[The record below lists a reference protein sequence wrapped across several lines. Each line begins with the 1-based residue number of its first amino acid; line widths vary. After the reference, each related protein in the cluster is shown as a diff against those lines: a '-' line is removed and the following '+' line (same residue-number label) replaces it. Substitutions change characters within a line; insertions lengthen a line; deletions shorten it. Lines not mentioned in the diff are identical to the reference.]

1 MTRLFMTKLFSC
13 PASQPVSHFTLTLLF
28 TLAILACGLKPAFA
42 EEPEKK
48 IDWYQVEVII
58 FSQQDLFNEERH
70 TKDIELSF
78 PDNIRQLLDSELK
91 AELKQEPQPVS
102 TDDQA
107 FQVLPESAMEMV
119 PDRNRLNR
127 APGYRVLFH
136 KAWRQPGLGQTE
148 SPWIFIEGGNKTN
161 DRHELEGSFRLV
173 RNRYLHIQ
181 ANLWKTKFLPTGYQL
196 AQPVTLSSGADAYNS
211 GNGFGNSSGN
221 TAPSRQG
228 MTSSLRSVQLQWP
241 PLPAL
246 PAFSSEGASS
256 EGASSEGISSEKEST
271 DAEEEFII
279 ERKVQTQPSLA
290 SDIVVLNQST
300 RVTRK
305 ELTYLDH
312 PNMGAVVLVTKY
324 EPEI

>member
-1 MTRLFMTKLFSC
+1 MTRLFMTKLFSW

-70 TKDIELSF
+70 TKDIDLSF
-78 PDNIRQLLDSELK
+78 PENIRQLLDSELK

-119 PDRNRLNR
+119 PDRNKLKR

-148 SPWIFIEGGNKTN
+148 SPWIFIEGGNKTS

-196 AQPVTLSSGADAYNS
+196 AQPVTLSSGAE
-211 GNGFGNSSGN
+211 
-221 TAPSRQG
+221 PRQE
-228 MTSSLRSVQLQWP
+228 MTSSLGTGQLQWP
-241 PLPAL
+241 PLPVL
-246 PAFSSEGASS
+246 PVFNSNEVSPE
-256 EGASSEGISSEKEST
+256 ELNP
-271 DAEEEFII
+271 EEENADTQEELII
-279 ERKVQTQPSLA
+279 ERKVQTQPTLA
-290 SDIVVLNQST
+290 SDITISDIVVLNQST

>member
-1 MTRLFMTKLFSC
+1 MTRLFMTKLFSW
-13 PASQPVSHFTLTLLF
+13 PASQPVSHFTLTPLF
-28 TLAILACGLKPAFA
+28 TLAILACSLKPAFA

-70 TKDIELSF
+70 TKDIDLSF
-78 PDNIRQLLDSELK
+78 PENIRQLLDSELK
-91 AELKQEPQPVS
+91 AEAIS

-119 PDRNRLNR
+119 PDRNRLKR

-148 SPWIFIEGGNKTN
+148 SPWIFIEGGNKTS

-196 AQPVTLSSGADAYNS
+196 AQPVTLSSGAE
-211 GNGFGNSSGN
+211 
-221 TAPSRQG
+221 PRQE
-228 MTSSLRSVQLQWP
+228 MTSSLGTGQLQWP
-241 PLPAL
+241 PLPVL
-246 PAFSSEGASS
+246 PVFNSNEFSPE
-256 EGASSEGISSEKEST
+256 ELNP
-271 DAEEEFII
+271 EEENADTQEELII
-279 ERKVQTQPSLA
+279 ERKVQTQPTLA
-290 SDIVVLNQST
+290 SDITISDIVVLNQST

>member
-1 MTRLFMTKLFSC
+1 MTRLFMTKLLSW
-13 PASQPVSHFTLTLLF
+13 PTSRPVSGFIVTLLF
-28 TLAILACGLKPAFA
+28 ALTILTLGLNPAYA
-42 EEPEKK
+42 EKPEKK

-70 TKDIELSF
+70 RKDIELSF
-78 PDNIRQLLDSELK
+78 PKNIRQLLDPESK
-91 AELKQEPQPVS
+91 AELKQESPIS
-102 TDDQA
+102 TDSQA
-107 FQVLPESAMEMV
+107 FRVLPESAMGMI
-119 PDRNRLNR
+119 PDHDRLRR

-136 KAWRQPGLGQTE
+136 KAWRQPGLGRTE

-196 AQPVTLSSGADAYNS
+196 AQPVTLSSGTVADAY
-211 GNGFGNSSGN
+211 SSGN
-221 TAPSRQG
+221 TSSPRQDIA
-228 MTSSLRSVQLQWP
+228 SSLGSGQLQWP

-246 PAFSSEGASS
+246 PVFYSENVNS
-256 EGASSEGISSEKEST
+256 EEISTEGVSSEKEGT
-271 DAEEEFII
+271 DTEGEFII
-279 ERKVQTQPSLA
+279 ERRAQSTPA

-324 EPEI
+324 EPGKDNAE

>member
-13 PASQPVSHFTLTLLF
+13 PASQPASHFTLTLLF
-28 TLAILACGLKPAFA
+28 SLAILACGLKPAFA

-58 FSQQDLFNEERH
+58 FSQQDLFNEELH

-78 PDNIRQLLDSELK
+78 PENIRQLLDSELK
-91 AELKQEPQPVS
+91 AELKQEPQTVS
-102 TDDQA
+102 TDGQA
-107 FQVLPESAMEMV
+107 FQVLPESAMGMI
-119 PDRNRLNR
+119 PDRDRLRR

-136 KAWRQPGLGQTE
+136 KAWRQPGLGRTE
-148 SPWIFIEGGNKTN
+148 SPWVFIQGGNKTN

-181 ANLWKTKFLPTGYQL
+181 ANLWKTRFLPTGYQL
-196 AQPVTLSSGADAYNS
+196 AQPATLSSGAE
-211 GNGFGNSSGN
+211 
-221 TAPSRQG
+221 PRQE
-228 MTSSLRSVQLQWP
+228 MTSSLGAGQLQWP
-241 PLPAL
+241 TLPAL
-246 PAFSSEGASS
+246 PAFSS

-279 ERKVQTQPSLA
+279 ERKVQTQPTRASDIPI

-324 EPEI
+324 EPGKDNAE

>member
-1 MTRLFMTKLFSC
+1 MIRLFMTKLLSW
-13 PASQPVSHFTLTLLF
+13 PASRPVSSFTLPLLLA
-28 TLAILACGLKPAFA
+28 LAILIFGLNPAFA
-42 EEPEKK
+42 EKPEKK

-70 TKDIELSF
+70 RKDIELSF
-78 PDNIRQLLDSELK
+78 PENIRQLIDPELK
-91 AELKQEPQPVS
+91 AELKPESQLKPQPTS

-107 FQVLPESAMEMV
+107 FGVLPESAMGMI
-119 PDRNRLNR
+119 PDRDRLRR

-136 KAWRQPGLGQTE
+136 KAWRQPGLGRTQ

-181 ANLWKTKFLPTGYQL
+181 ANFWKTKFSPTGYQFT
-196 AQPVTLSSGADAYNS
+196 QPVTLSSGTVAGAY
-211 GNGFGNSSGN
+211 SSEN
-221 TAPSRQG
+221 TASPRQD
-228 MTSSLRSVQLQWP
+228 MAISLGSGQLQWP
-241 PLPAL
+241 PLPSL
-246 PAFSSEGASS
+246 PVFNSEDD
-256 EGASSEGISSEKEST
+256 SSEKEST

-279 ERKVQTQPSLA
+279 ERKVQTQSSLVSNTPA

-312 PNMGAVVLVTKY
+312 PNMGAIVLVTKY
-324 EPEI
+324 EPEKELAE

>member
-1 MTRLFMTKLFSC
+1 MTRLFMTKLFSW

-70 TKDIELSF
+70 TKDIDLSF
-78 PDNIRQLLDSELK
+78 PENIRQLLNSELK
-91 AELKQEPQPVS
+91 TEAIS

-119 PDRNRLNR
+119 PDRNRLKR

-136 KAWRQPGLGQTE
+136 KAWRQPGLGRTE
-148 SPWIFIEGGNKTN
+148 SPWVFIEGGNKTN

-196 AQPVTLSSGADAYNS
+196 AQPVTLSSGTVADAY
-211 GNGFGNSSGN
+211 SSGN
-221 TAPSRQG
+221 TSSPRQDIA
-228 MTSSLRSVQLQWP
+228 SSLGSGQLQWP

-246 PAFSSEGASS
+246 PVFYSENVNS
-256 EGASSEGISSEKEST
+256 EEISTEGVSSEKEGT
-271 DAEEEFII
+271 DTEGEFII
-279 ERKVQTQPSLA
+279 ERRAQSTPA

-324 EPEI
+324 EPGKDNAE

>member
-1 MTRLFMTKLFSC
+1 MTRLFMTKLLSW
-13 PASQPVSHFTLTLLF
+13 PTSRPVSGFILTLLF
-28 TLAILACGLKPAFA
+28 TLAILTFGLNPAFA

-70 TKDIELSF
+70 TKDIDLSF
-78 PDNIRQLLDSELK
+78 PKNIRQLLDPELK
-91 AELKQEPQPVS
+91 TESQQEPQPIS

-107 FQVLPESAMEMV
+107 FRVLPESAMGMI
-119 PDRNRLNR
+119 PDRNRLKR

-136 KAWRQPGLGQTE
+136 KAWRQPGLGRTE

-161 DRHELEGSFRLV
+161 DRHELEGSFRLA

-181 ANLWKTKFLPTGYQL
+181 ANLWKTKFSPTGYQF
-196 AQPVTLSSGADAYNS
+196 AQPVTLSSGADAYSS
-211 GNGFGNSSGN
+211 GDGSGNSSGN
-221 TAPSRQG
+221 TTPPRQD
-228 MTSSLRSVQLQWP
+228 MTSSLGSGQLQWP

-246 PAFSSEGASS
+246 PIFYSEKVSSEEVSP
-256 EGASSEGISSEKEST
+256 EKEGT
-271 DAEEEFII
+271 GTEEEFII
-279 ERKVQTQPSLA
+279 ERKVQTQPTLA

-312 PNMGAVVLVTKY
+312 PNMGVIVLVTKY
-324 EPEI
+324 EFGKNSAK

>member
-13 PASQPVSHFTLTLLF
+13 PASQPASHFTLTLLF

-58 FSQQDLFNEERH
+58 FSQQDLFNEELH

-78 PDNIRQLLDSELK
+78 PENIRQLLDSELK
-91 AELKQEPQPVS
+91 AELKQEPQIVS
-102 TDDQA
+102 TDGQA
-107 FQVLPESAMEMV
+107 FQVLPESAMGMI
-119 PDRNRLNR
+119 PDRDRLRR

-136 KAWRQPGLGQTE
+136 KAWRQPGLGRTE
-148 SPWIFIEGGNKTN
+148 SPWIFIQGGNKTKE
-161 DRHELEGSFRLV
+161 RHELEGSFRLA

-196 AQPVTLSSGADAYNS
+196 AQPVPLSSG
-211 GNGFGNSSGN
+211 
-221 TAPSRQG
+221 TEPRQE
-228 MTSSLRSVQLQWP
+228 MTSSLGSVQLQWP

-246 PAFSSEGASS
+246 PAFSS

>member
-1 MTRLFMTKLFSC
+1 MTRLFMTKLFSW

-28 TLAILACGLKPAFA
+28 TLALLACGLKPAFA

-78 PDNIRQLLDSELK
+78 PENIRQLLDSELK
-91 AELKQEPQPVS
+91 EELKQEPQTVL

-107 FQVLPESAMEMV
+107 FQVLPESAMGMIS
-119 PDRNRLNR
+119 DRDRLRR

-136 KAWRQPGLGQTE
+136 KAWRQPGLGRTE
-148 SPWIFIEGGNKTN
+148 SPWIFIQGGNKTKE
-161 DRHELEGSFRLV
+161 RHELEGSFRLV

-196 AQPVTLSSGADAYNS
+196 AQPVTLSSGADAYSS
-211 GNGFGNSSGN
+211 GNHSGN
-221 TAPSRQG
+221 TAPPRQG
-228 MTSSLRSVQLQWP
+228 MTSSLGSVQLQWP

-246 PAFSSEGASS
+246 PVFSSEGASS
-256 EGASSEGISSEKEST
+256 EGVSSEKKST

-279 ERKVQTQPSLA
+279 ERKVQTQPSLASNTPA

-312 PNMGAVVLVTKY
+312 PNMGAIVLVTKY
-324 EPEI
+324 EPEKEIAE